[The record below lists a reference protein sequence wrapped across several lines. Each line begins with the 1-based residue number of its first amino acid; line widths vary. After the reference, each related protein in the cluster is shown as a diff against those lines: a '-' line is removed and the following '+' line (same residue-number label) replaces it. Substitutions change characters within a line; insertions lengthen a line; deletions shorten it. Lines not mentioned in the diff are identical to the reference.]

1 MDLKQIITLP
11 FDAIVKKHT
20 DENGEVDFNALI
32 DGFKIMG
39 KAIMPKVAKEKMMP
53 MEKMMQKMAEN
64 ESSLDYRAAISDN
77 PLEDAFEQKTQSHI
91 SSSMKV
97 VPHPFVPYAI
107 DVLSNVKRTTKSAIY
122 INVPFCQTRCAFCM
136 FYISAYKKEE
146 SKRYTDNLI
155 KEMRMWEKTKAAQ
168 SGPIHAVYLG
178 GGTPTALEAED
189 LYRIISTVK
198 ECFPLANDC
207 EITVEGRVSYF
218 SDEKIEECLR
228 AGANRF
234 SLGVQSF
241 DTNVRQRLGRIS
253 TQEELISSLVHLSS
267 YDEAA
272 VIIDLMFGL
281 PGQDEQSVLDSI
293 KIASELPIDG
303 ADLYQLILLEGSPLE
318 KLIKA
323 GKMPLA
329 YNSKGRARMYKAGC
343 ELFAKKNFR
352 ELSVSHFA
360 KTFRERNLYNVLAK
374 SDADVLAFGPGSGG
388 KIQGVSYMNSRDY
401 KEWSSLIESG
411 KKSTKMMFVP
421 KKNWR
426 VFKVLGEQMELGFID
441 WNVLEKR
448 FSLPL
453 YEKSKEVITQWESA
467 GLLNTEDGFSRFTI
481 AGRFWAVNMV
491 NLLTGYLDKNGL

>member
-1 MDLKQIITLP
+1 
-11 FDAIVKKHT
+11 V
-20 DENGEVDFNALI
+20 
-32 DGFKIMG
+32 
-39 KAIMPKVAKEKMMP
+39 
-53 MEKMMQKMAEN
+53 
-64 ESSLDYRAAISDN
+64 DYRARVSDN
-77 PLEDAFEQKTQSHI
+77 PIEDAFEQKKQSHI

-97 VPHPFVPYAI
+97 VPPPFVPYAI
-107 DVLSNVKRTTKSAIY
+107 DVLSNIRRTTKSAIY

-189 LYRIISTVK
+189 LNRILCAVRDI
-198 ECFPLANDC
+198 FPLANDC

-218 SDEKIEECLR
+218 TDQKIEACLKG
-228 AGANRF
+228 GANRF

-241 DTNVRQRLGRIS
+241 DTEIRQRLGRIS
-253 TQEELISSLVHLSS
+253 TREELITSLENLAS

-272 VIIDLMFGL
+272 VIIDLIFGL
-281 PGQDEQSVLDSI
+281 PGQDEKSVLDSI
-293 KIASELPIDG
+293 QTAAELPIDG

-318 KLIKA
+318 KMIRA
-323 GKMPLA
+323 GKMPDA
-329 YNSKGRARMYKAGC
+329 YDSKGRARMYKAGC
-343 ELFAKKNFR
+343 DLFSKLNFR
-352 ELSVSHFA
+352 PLSVSHFA
-360 KTFRERNLYNVLAK
+360 KTYRERNLYNVMAK
-374 SDADVLAFGPGSGG
+374 SDADVLSFGPGSGG
-388 KIQGVSYMNSRDY
+388 KIQGISYMNARDY
-401 KEWSSLIESG
+401 GKWTEMIESG
-411 KKSTKMMFVP
+411 SKSAFMMFVP

-426 VFKVLGEQMELGFID
+426 AMKVLGEQMELGFID

-453 YEKSKEVITQWESA
+453 YDKSLEVVRQWEEA
-467 GLLNTEDGFSRFTI
+467 GLLQTSDGFSRFSM

-491 NLLTGYLDKNGL
+491 NLLTAYLDRQGI

>member
-1 MDLKQIITLP
+1 MDLKKIITLP
-11 FDAIVKKHT
+11 FDEIVKRHT

-32 DGFKIMG
+32 DGFKKMG
-39 KAIMPKVAKEKMMP
+39 KIMMPSEAVKKMMP
-53 MEKMMQKMAEN
+53 MEKMMQKMASDDKE
-64 ESSLDYRAAISDN
+64 LDYRAVISDN
-77 PLEDAFEQKTQSHI
+77 PLEDAFLQKTQSHI

-97 VPHPFVPYAI
+97 VPPPFVPYAI

-146 SKRYTDNLI
+146 SERYTNNLI
-155 KEMRMWEKTKAAQ
+155 REMRMWEKTKAAQ

-178 GGTPTALEAED
+178 GGTPTALEADD

-218 SDEKIEECLR
+218 TDEKIEACLK

-241 DTNVRQRLGRIS
+241 DTQIRQRLGRIS
-253 TQEELISSLVHLSS
+253 TKEELITSLEHLSS

-272 VIIDLMFGL
+272 VIIDLIFGL

-323 GKMPLA
+323 GKMPEA
-329 YNSKGRARMYKAGC
+329 YDSKGRARMYRAGC
-343 ELFAKKNFR
+343 ELFSKLNFR

-360 KTFRERNLYNVLAK
+360 KTFRERNLYNVMAK
-374 SDADVLAFGPGSGG
+374 SDADVL
-388 KIQGVSYMNSRDY
+388 
-401 KEWSSLIESG
+401 
-411 KKSTKMMFVP
+411 
-421 KKNWR
+421 
-426 VFKVLGEQMELGFID
+426 
-441 WNVLEKR
+441 
-448 FSLPL
+448 
-453 YEKSKEVITQWESA
+453 
-467 GLLNTEDGFSRFTI
+467 
-481 AGRFWAVNMV
+481 
-491 NLLTGYLDKNGL
+491 